1 MAEEQTLTTEE
12 LHELED
18 RWTLWFQKQQ
28 TEGTVNAK
36 AWLES
41 LKEVMSFGTVC
52 EIETF
57 RFLSFSLD
65 F

>member
-1 MAEEQTLTTEE
+1 MAEEQTPIANEE
-12 LHELED
+12 QLHELED

-41 LKEVMSFGTVC
+41 LKEVMSFGTVRTSYP
-52 EIETF
+52 IH
-57 RFLSFSLD
+57 SA
-65 F
+65 